1 MPFMKT
7 SRRRSPRWS
16 QLETETWH
24 LKVAPAITAI
34 KNKSTSLLAWL
45 FNLTW
50 NLQIVLPNFIP
61 SCLWSCQR
69 QSFVH
74 FLIIAIS
81 SLTFPWHLNRR
92 KLITKDYKKHLET
105 LLLLLRMIGREIYS
119 TIMTFYISH
128 SLTLNWLYAIYQ
140 LNWRHIINFQNNRPF
155 VFLNRHKFDTYSCRP
170 NTFKCRT
177 HIDRVSDWPNGFRST
192 CTYLFKHTKCTPFVK
207 PRGFG

>member
-128 SLTLNWLYAIYQ
+128 SLTIYQ
-140 LNWRHIINFQNNRPF
+140 LNWRHIINFQNTRPF
-155 VFLNRHKFDTYSCRP
+155 VFLNRLKFDTYSCRP
-170 NTFKCRT
+170 NTF
-177 HIDRVSDWPNGFRST
+177 HIDRVSDSPNGFRST
-192 CTYLFKHTKCTPFVK
+192 WTYLFMH
-207 PRGFG
+207 

>member
-1 MPFMKT
+1 MPFTKT

-69 QSFVH
+69 QSFV
-74 FLIIAIS
+74 
-81 SLTFPWHLNRR
+81 
-92 KLITKDYKKHLET
+92 HLET

-177 HIDRVSDWPNGFRST
+177 HIDRVSDRPNGFRST